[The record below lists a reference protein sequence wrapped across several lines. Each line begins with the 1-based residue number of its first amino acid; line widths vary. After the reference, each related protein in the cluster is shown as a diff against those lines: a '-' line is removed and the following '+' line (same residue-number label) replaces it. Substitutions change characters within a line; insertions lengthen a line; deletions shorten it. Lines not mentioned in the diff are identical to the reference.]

1 MAQAGSRLLAGRTG
15 SGPGRR
21 PLSGSSA
28 ARLVLL
34 LVLAIVFLAPL
45 VWLFLVAIKTLGELA
60 AVPIRIL
67 PEHPQWGNFHDA
79 LTVFPWLTYAW
90 HSLFL
95 SALFGAL
102 TVCSSALVGFGF
114 ARLRGRGKNFLFMLM
129 LSTIMLPAIATLIPT
144 YIIFSRIGLV
154 YTYWPWVLW
163 GLGSSPFFSFLFR
176 QFFASIPIE
185 LEEAALLDGCGYIR
199 IFWQIFLP
207 LSRAV
212 MAVVFLLSFQG
223 VWSDF
228 IAPQLLLDIDST
240 TLAVRVATGY
250 VDPTGTTMPNLLA
263 AGALLYAVPVVV
275 LFIVLQRFLVQ
286 GIVTTG
292 LKG

>member
-1 MAQAGSRLLAGRTG
+1 MLQAGSRMPQ
-15 SGPGRR
+15 SGAALRKSRR
-21 PLSGSSA
+21 PISPGSA
-28 ARLVLL
+28 ARLIVLV
-34 LVLAIVFLAPL
+34 VLAIVFLAPL

-67 PEHPQWGNFHDA
+67 PENPQWHNFHDA

-95 SALFGAL
+95 SSIFGAL

-114 ARLRGRGKNFLFMLM
+114 ARLRGFGKNFLFLLM
-129 LSTIMLPAIATLIPT
+129 LSTVMLPAIATLIPT
-144 YIIFSRIGLV
+144 YIIFSKIGLV

-176 QFFASIPIE
+176 QFFASIPVE
-185 LEEAALLDGCGYIR
+185 LEEAALLDGCGYSR
-199 IFWQIFLP
+199 IFWQVFLP
-207 LSRAV
+207 LSKAV

-228 IAPQLLLDIDST
+228 ITPQLLLDIDGT
-240 TLAVRVATGY
+240 TLAVGVATGY
-250 VDPTGTTMPNLLA
+250 VDPTGTTVPNLMA
-263 AGALLYAVPVVV
+263 AGALLYALPVVV

>member
-1 MAQAGSRLLAGRTG
+1 MSQAADPSLP
-15 SGPGRR
+15 GPTTFRHR
-21 PLSGSSA
+21 PLRLSAPAA
-28 ARLVLL
+28 ARLSILV
-34 LVLAIVFLAPL
+34 VLAIIFLAPL
-45 VWLFLVAIKTLGELA
+45 LWLFLVALKTLGELA
-60 AVPIRIL
+60 AVPIHIL
-67 PEHPQWGNFHDA
+67 PEHAQWSNFHDA
-79 LTVFPWLTYAW
+79 LTVFPWLMAAW

-95 SALFGAL
+95 SSLFGAL

-144 YIIFSRIGLV
+144 YIIFSKIGLV

-163 GLGSSPFFSFLFR
+163 ALGSSPFFSFLFR

-199 IFWQIFLP
+199 IFWQVFLP
-207 LSRAV
+207 LSKAV

-228 IAPQLLLDIDST
+228 VAPQLLLDIDST

>member
-1 MAQAGSRLLAGRTG
+1 MPNAVSPLTLGRATVTPNRRRFKTASALRL
-15 SGPGRR
+15 SV
-21 PLSGSSA
+21 
-28 ARLVLL
+28 LVLL
-34 LVLAIVFLAPL
+34 ALLFLAP
-45 VWLFLVAIKTLGELA
+45 VFWLFLVAIKTLGELA
-60 AVPIRIL
+60 AVPITIL
-67 PEHPQWGNFHDA
+67 PAKPQWGNFHDA
-79 LTVFPWLTYAW
+79 FTVFPWLTYAW

-95 SALFGAL
+95 STLFGGL
-102 TVCSSALVGFGF
+102 TVCSSAVVGFGF
-114 ARLRGRGKNFLFMLM
+114 ARLRGVGKNFLFMLM

-144 YIIFSRIGLV
+144 YIIFSKIGLI

-176 QFFASIPIE
+176 QFFASIPVE

-199 IFWQIFLP
+199 IFWQIFMP
-207 LSRAV
+207 LSKAV

-228 IAPQLLLDIDST
+228 ITPQLLLDIDTT

-263 AGALLYAVPVVV
+263 AGALLYALPVVL
-275 LFIVLQRFLVQ
+275 LFVVLQQFLVQ